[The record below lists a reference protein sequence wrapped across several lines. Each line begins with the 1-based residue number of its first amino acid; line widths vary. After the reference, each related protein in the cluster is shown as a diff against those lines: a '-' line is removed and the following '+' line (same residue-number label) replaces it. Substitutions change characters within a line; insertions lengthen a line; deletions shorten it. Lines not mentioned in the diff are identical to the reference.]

1 MRNIIFYIVC
11 CCFIGCVSNVNVVS
25 VRQIKDTNPIVLR
38 IGEDKSKIFSLKYP
52 YLLSLKR
59 MIKERYIILNPL
71 TLLNMM
77 NYVLELANVG

>member
-1 MRNIIFYIVC
+1 MRNFVISIVC
-11 CCFIGCVSNVNVVS
+11 YCLVGCVSNVNVVS

-38 IGEDKSKIFSLKYP
+38 IGEDRSKIFSLKYP
-52 YLLSLKR
+52 LSFEFKK
-59 MIKERYIILNPL
+59 MIEEIYIILNPL